1 MSASSRARSRMP
13 PTPWRSS
20 QAPSPPGSARD
31 SSRSPPSA
39 AASSSPARSYSDPIH
54 PPRSLTTEGGYS
66 FNNFEFVS
74 PRRCTGRV
82 GLGTAFKDARQGY
95 PFGGSAGLDKRLSL
109 LCGATIKR
117 KARCAYAYTGI
128 LGKSGL
134 GGQPKHLRSIFSHT
148 QMAFS
153 FFVYGFFWLFC
164 TFLPFWV
171 IHNCQNGKLCMSFH
185 FLKQRKKEF
194 SPYKKG

>member
-1 MSASSRARSRMP
+1 MKRKKQAQPASIVKNKPHLRNPILKAIREQLEHRAPRCRCGAERQESEIAYH
-13 PTPWRSS
+13 SNC
-20 QAPSPPGSARD
+20 
-31 SSRSPPSA
+31 
-39 AASSSPARSYSDPIH
+39 SSS
-54 PPRSLTTEGGYS
+54 EGQ
-66 FNNFEFVS
+66 FFDNFEFVS